1 MLLIPLKIGASNRV
15 VAYTVHEPP
24 EISLDPAERAEQL
37 TFVKDGISWAALFFA
52 PIWLLAKRFWLALL
66 VYVVVA
72 IALGGGLTLL
82 ELGPSWGVLAYLGL
96 NLFVALEA
104 DSIQRWSLD
113 RKGWHMIG
121 SVSGATTRECERRFF
136 ERWLAE
142 EVR

>member
-1 MLLIPLKIGASNRV
+1 MLLNPLRIGASNRV

-24 EISLDPAERAEQL
+24 ETSLDPSERAERL
-37 TFVKDGISWAALFFA
+37 TFVKDEISWAALFFA

-82 ELGPSWGVLAYLGL
+82 ELGQSWGLLAYLGL